1 MAVPDYQSLMLPLLK
16 IASDGKEHGFSEVLG
31 ALAVQ
36 FKMTDE
42 ERKEQLPSGT
52 QARFENRVRW
62 AQIYLKK
69 AGLLENPRRGRF
81 RVTERGMRVLKED
94 PPHIN
99 VKFLRQYPEFLE
111 FQRASKQDDGQ
122 DEQDQKDEI
131 AEQTPEESL
140 ESSYQSLRR
149 DLGQELLSRVK
160 GCSPGFFEKLVV
172 DLLVA
177 MGYGGSRIDAG
188 QAVGRSGDGGVD
200 GIIKEDKLG
209 LDAVYLQAKRWEGT
223 VGRPTVQEFAGS
235 LDGYRARKGVLI
247 TTSGFS
253 KEARDYADKI
263 EKKIV
268 LIDGEQLVQL
278 MIDHGV
284 GVGEAATYTVKK
296 VDLDYFGDEE

>member
-16 IASDGKEHGFSEVLG
+16 ITSDGKEHSFGEVVD
-31 ALAVQ
+31 ALALQ
-36 FKMTDE
+36 FRLTDDD
-42 ERKEQLPSGT
+42 RKEMLPSGT
-52 QARFENRVRW
+52 QSRFENRVRW
-62 AQIYLKK
+62 AQTYMKK
-69 AGLLENPRRGRF
+69 AGLLENPRRGKF
-81 RVTERGMRVLKED
+81 LITDRGMKVIKD
-94 PPHIN
+94 NHAGIN
-99 VKFLRQYPEFLE
+99 AKFLRQFPEFLE
-111 FQRASKQDDGQ
+111 FQKVSRQDAGQ
-122 DEQDQKDEI
+122 EQEEKDE
-131 AEQTPEESL
+131 AVVQTPEELL

-160 GCSPGFFEKLVV
+160 GCSPRFFEKLVV

-253 KEARDYADKI
+253 KEAKDYVDKI

>member
-16 IASDGKEHGFSEVLG
+16 IANDGEEHGFSEVLG
-31 ALAVQ
+31 SLAVQ
-36 FKMTDE
+36 FKLTGE

-52 QARFENRVRW
+52 QTRFENRVRW

-69 AGLLENPRRGRF
+69 AGLLENPRRGKF
-81 RVTERGMRVLKED
+81 RITERGLTVLKEG

-111 FQRASKQDDGQ
+111 FQKASKQDGGQ
-122 DEQDQKDEI
+122 DEQDQKDEV

-149 DLGQELLSRVK
+149 DLGQELISRIK
-160 GCSPGFFEKLVV
+160 DCSPRFFEQLVV

-177 MGYGGSRIDAG
+177 MGYGGSRKDAG
-188 QAVGRSGDGGVD
+188 QAVGQSGDGGID

-209 LDAVYLQAKRWEGT
+209 LDVVYIQAKRWKQP
-223 VGRPTVQEFAGS
+223 VGSPEVTGFIGS
-235 LDGYRARKGVLI
+235 VDRKKARKGVLI
-247 TTSGFS
+247 TTSRFTQDAISCVG
-253 KEARDYADKI
+253 ET

-268 LIDGEQLVQL
+268 LIDGEQLAQL

-284 GVGEAATYTVKK
+284 GVTQVANYTIKK
-296 VDLDYFGDEE
+296 IDLDYFGDEE

>member
-1 MAVPDYQSLMLPLLK
+1 MSEWCLSPFSPTLLK
-16 IASDGKEHGFSEVLG
+16 ITSDGKEHGFSEVAE
-31 ALAVQ
+31 ALSLH
-36 FKMTDE
+36 FKLTSDD
-42 ERKEQLPSGT
+42 RKEMLSSGR
-52 QARFENRVRW
+52 QAKFENRVGW
-62 AQIYLKK
+62 AQTYMKK
-69 AGLLENPRRGRF
+69 AGLLESPGRGKVRI
-81 RVTERGMRVLKED
+81 TARGLKVLKEGHTD
-94 PPHIN
+94 ISA
-99 VKFLRQYPEFLE
+99 KFLRQFPEFME
-111 FQRASKQDDGQ
+111 FQKTSRQEDGQ
-122 DEQDQKDEI
+122 DEKDEGT
-131 AEQTPEESL
+131 EQTPEESL
-140 ESSYQSLRR
+140 ESSDQSLRR

-160 GCSPGFFEKLVV
+160 GCSPRFFEKLVV

-253 KEARDYADKI
+253 KEAKDYVDKI